1 MKCNCNCNSNEDTD
15 TITIHVSANH
25 ATNSNIEMVY
35 TMSSPI
41 TLDELFNNFRAI
53 ALGLTYSQASW
64 DRVVVGAADSVHTI
78 DSVDA
83 INTMTTATIDD
94 VSNALIR
101 AKSLLLVLLGGR
113 ALTPAAER
121 PIHEA
126 IREID
131 FAQNSLLRDLAQE
144 GRDR

>member
-1 MKCNCNCNSNEDTD
+1 MECNCNCNSNEDTD

-101 AKSLLLVLLGGR
+101 AKSLLRSSDLAR
-113 ALTPAAER
+113 MSPAAER

-131 FAQNSLLRDLAQE
+131 FAQNSLLGDLAQE

>member
-101 AKSLLLVLLGGR
+101 AKSLLRSSDLAR
-113 ALTPAAER
+113 MSPAAER

>member
-101 AKSLLLVLLGGR
+101 AKSLLLVLLGGCCR
-113 ALTPAAER
+113 PAER

-131 FAQNSLLRDLAQE
+131 FAQNSLLGDLAQE